1 MDVAFLFLIVATI
14 VGIGFA
20 GNYIFSKT
28 KIPDIL
34 FLLLLGV
41 LLGPVLGVFERELF
55 LNVIPYVSA
64 LALLMILFN
73 GGLNLKLDKV
83 IEKVPRG
90 AILAILGFTIS
101 TAAVSGVTFIAF
113 ESLSFVKS
121 VLLGVIVGGVSSAI
135 VIPVASEL
143 EDFRKDAKLMLDIE
157 SVITDPL
164 CIIVAL
170 AMMGIMAGGASSP
183 GAITTESLSAVVST
197 FSISIVVGFILGGI
211 WLEVLRHIKGQDFH
225 YMLTISFLFFVYA
238 STQILGGHGAVASF
252 VVGLILGNP
261 KRVGN
266 IFNSDKKYFG
276 LTEKTKEFQDQISF
290 FIKTFFF
297 VILGIIITFENP
309 MLFLYGGILSIVIII
324 TRYVAV
330 EIISI
335 GTELK
340 RMEKSIMTFM
350 SPRGLAAAVLAST
363 PFVEYGIGGTQI
375 FTEIV
380 FSVILGTSLVTTFG
394 TLYVQHKA
402 DFKAISED
410 TKKSSDS
417 EDSELPENLKDS
429 E

>member
-1 MDVAFLFLIVATI
+1 
-14 VGIGFA
+14 
-20 GNYIFSKT
+20 
-28 KIPDIL
+28 
-34 FLLLLGV
+34 
-41 LLGPVLGVFERELF
+41 
-55 LNVIPYVSA
+55 
-64 LALLMILFN
+64 
-73 GGLNLKLDKV
+73 
-83 IEKVPRG
+83 
-90 AILAILGFTIS
+90 
-101 TAAVSGVTFIAF
+101 
-113 ESLSFVKS
+113 
-121 VLLGVIVGGVSSAI
+121 
-135 VIPVASEL
+135 
-143 EDFRKDAKLMLDIE
+143 
-157 SVITDPL
+157 
-164 CIIVAL
+164 
-170 AMMGIMAGGASSP
+170 
-183 GAITTESLSAVVST
+183 
-197 FSISIVVGFILGGI
+197 
-211 WLEVLRHIKGQDFH
+211 
-225 YMLTISFLFFVYA
+225 MLTISFLFFVYA